1 MPTAGRHRAVLR
13 TGACVIPAPDQVEDR
28 LRSGIQSKGFSINSL
43 DSRFRGNGDVPLSAI
58 ADALARR
65 SSAYLACHKFKLAG
79 YMGNLSQCYR
89 MSAPF
94 DTIEGH
100 IHHSPSSTSTIM
112 KFFFLFAMFV
122 AALGTVGSVL
132 AQQRSGGPIGAFV
145 FDQAANLS
153 VVAIDE
159 SPGRTMNAATFA
171 SADPAVVKKFM
182 PDGTAPASMSSF
194 VLFAGED
201 TVLIDTGAGGETW
214 IKKLTDLGV
223 KPESI
228 KLILLT
234 HFHGDHIGGLFQG
247 NARRFSNA
255 KVLASTPEYD
265 SKGAPFEKIKSAYG
279 EYFAKFNFGE
289 EVFANS
295 LIRVTAMDA
304 SGHTPGHSAFL
315 LESKLQDKDKL
326 LIIGDLL
333 HAATLQFPAPEA
345 CASFD
350 RDPEKSIVARKRV
363 LDFAA
368 QKKILIGGMHLPPPS
383 VGLVTKEEHG
393 YSFDLK
399 Q

>member
-1 MPTAGRHRAVLR
+1 
-13 TGACVIPAPDQVEDR
+13 
-28 LRSGIQSKGFSINSL
+28 
-43 DSRFRGNGDVPLSAI
+43 
-58 ADALARR
+58 
-65 SSAYLACHKFKLAG
+65 
-79 YMGNLSQCYR
+79 
-89 MSAPF
+89 MSA
-94 DTIEGH
+94 G
-100 IHHSPSSTSTIM
+100 
-112 KFFFLFAMFV
+112 
-122 AALGTVGSVL
+122 
-132 AQQRSGGPIGAFV
+132 
-145 FDQAANLS
+145 
-153 VVAIDE
+153 
-159 SPGRTMNAATFA
+159 TFA
-171 SADPAVVKKFM
+171 SADPAVVNKYM
-182 PDGTAPASMSSF
+182 PNGTAPASMSSF

-214 IKKLTDLGV
+214 FKKLTDLGI
-223 KPESI
+223 KPESV

-247 NARRFSNA
+247 NARRFLNA

-265 SKGAPFEKIKSAYG
+265 SKGAPFEKIKAVYG
-279 EYFAKFNFGE
+279 DDFAKFNFGD

-315 LESKLQDKDKL
+315 LESKLLEKDKL

-333 HAATLQFPAPEA
+333 HAAALQFPAPEA
-345 CASFD
+345 CASYD
-350 RDPEKSIVARKRV
+350 GDPKKSIAARKSL

-383 VGLVTKEEHG
+383 VGSVTKEDQG